1 MPRSTRANNKT
12 QPDEGD
18 VLDFLHGVEPSGRR
32 EDAFVLLD
40 LMVESTAE
48 PARMWGPSIVGF
60 GAYHFTYDS
69 GRHGE
74 HMLTGFAPRKANM
87 VVYIMSGFGQ
97 YGGLLDKLG
106 KYTTGQ
112 SCLYLGR
119 LNGVDIKVLRKL
131 VDRSVKDMRRKYGR

>member
-12 QPDEGD
+12 QPHEGD

-40 LMVESTAE
+40 LMAEVNAE
-48 PARMWGPSIVGF
+48 PARMSGSGIVGF
-60 GAYHFTYDS
+60 GAYQFSYDS
-69 GRHGE
+69 GRQGG

-87 VVYIMSGFGQ
+87 VVYIMPGIGQ
-97 YGGLLDKLG
+97 YGGLLGKLG
-106 KYTTGQ
+106 KYRTGQ

-131 VDRSVKDMRRKYGR
+131 VDRAVKDMRRKYGW